1 MGAFLQQFLRPI
13 LKPISRFVVGLIA
26 IPLFRL
32 FVRRVV
38 RLQQLD
44 AELEK
49 DLEQWFR
56 GALVLLVATRNME
69 AELFG
74 WLTPNADEAID
85 VVTPMGVFLMGMRL
99 LLAMSVVEMMPDQEL
114 FSIIHP
120 GPPKFQRDKS
130 KRLFV
135 QLREFCW
142 PFTKGVV
149 CQHLNRSSPVFAIL
163 CAIAQGWV
171 GWFCYSMALAQYLL
185 IGLVTS
191 KDKALDALS
200 EFDRQVAVRRRE
212 LIEEF
217 QYIEEE
223 VEQKNRE
230 LEEELEEHE
239 EAASDNQPGSA
250 S

>member
-1 MGAFLQQFLRPI
+1 MGSLLQQLLRPI
-13 LKPISRFVVGLIA
+13 LKPLSRILVGVIA

-32 FVRRVV
+32 FMRRVV

-56 GALVLLVATRNME
+56 ASLVLLLATRNME
-69 AELFG
+69 EYIFG
-74 WLTPNADEAID
+74 WTPFDSSNAWGA
-85 VVTPMGVFLMGMRL
+85 FLMGMRL

-120 GPPKFQRDKS
+120 GPPKFKRDKS
-130 KRLFV
+130 KPLWPQIRVFI
-135 QLREFCW
+135 W

-149 CQHLNRSSPVFAIL
+149 SQHLNRSSPVFAIL
-163 CAIAQGWV
+163 CAIAQGAV
-171 GWFCYSMALAQYLL
+171 GWFCYAMALTQYLF

-200 EFDRQVAVRRRE
+200 EFDRQVAMRRRE

-217 QYIEEE
+217 EYIEKE
-223 VEQKNRE
+223 VEEKNRQVEKE
-230 LEEELEEHE
+230 LDEHE
-239 EAASDNQPGSA
+239 EAASDNRPDEKR
-250 S
+250 